1 MSNVYKA
8 CDLRNSGEAFRRFRS
23 SGIVAGA
30 HETLVVLLRHKAV
43 GGILALMG
51 AAGLVGGLITFL
63 G

>member
-1 MSNVYKA
+1 MSNAYKA

-30 HETLVVLLRHKAV
+30 HETLVVLLRHKLV

-51 AAGLVGGLITFL
+51 AAGLIGGLITFL
-63 G
+63 R

>member
-1 MSNVYKA
+1 MSNAYKA

-23 SGIVAGA
+23 SGIFAGA
-30 HETLVVLLRHKAV
+30 HGTLVALLRHKAV

-51 AAGLVGGLITFL
+51 AAGLIGALITFL

>member
-1 MSNVYKA
+1 MSTAYKA

-23 SGIVAGA
+23 SGILAGA
-30 HETLVVLLRHKAV
+30 HETLVALLRHKAV

-51 AAGLVGGLITFL
+51 AAGLIGGLITFL

>member
-1 MSNVYKA
+1 MSNAYKA
-8 CDLRNSGEAFRRFRS
+8 CDLRNSGEAFRRFRC
-23 SGIVAGA
+23 SGIAAGA

-51 AAGLVGGLITFL
+51 AVGLIGGLISFL

>member
-1 MSNVYKA
+1 MSNAYKA

-23 SGIVAGA
+23 SGLFAGT
-30 HETLVVLLRHKAV
+30 HQTLVVLLRHKAV

-51 AAGLVGGLITFL
+51 AAGLIGGLISFL